1 MPPYAHAPER
11 TKNGRGGSDP
21 QIPPQTTE
29 ASGQAS
35 IELPDQRTEGV
46 MIDCNF
52 ELFHSKYHVQYKFFI
67 KNDRIFIDFNSLRW

>member
-11 TKNGRGGSDP
+11 TKNGHGGSDP

-46 MIDCNF
+46 MIDCNY
-52 ELFHSKYHVQYKFFI
+52 EHFHGKYPI
-67 KNDRIFIDFNSLRW
+67 